1 MEKFVFQK
9 LTKKLMK
16 SKTNKQI
23 QMLNNVSKSLYTV
36 DYCIEIRNA
45 RSIPLQIKKDKAF

>member
-1 MEKFVFQK
+1 
-9 LTKKLMK
+9 
-16 SKTNKQI
+16 
-23 QMLNNVSKSLYTV
+23 MLNNVSKSLYTV